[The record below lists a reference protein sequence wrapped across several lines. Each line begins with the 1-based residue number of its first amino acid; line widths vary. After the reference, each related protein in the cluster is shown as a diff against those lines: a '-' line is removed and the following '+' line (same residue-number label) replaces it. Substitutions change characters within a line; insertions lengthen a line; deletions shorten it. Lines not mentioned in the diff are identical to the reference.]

1 MLTIY
6 ELRDYLEEFIEE
18 KKEVKN
24 ITNATMKKQTI
35 NIKNFIKWL
44 EK

>member
-24 ITNATMKKQTI
+24 ITNTTTKALKKY
-35 NIKNFIKWL
+35 
-44 EK
+44 

>member
-18 KKEVKN
+18 KKRS
-24 ITNATMKKQTI
+24 KKYH
-35 NIKNFIKWL
+35 KCYD
-44 EK
+44 EKANH